1 MQKDKIDNSHK
12 EIIKATGIF
21 GFAQILKMIVS
32 VIGTKFAAV
41 FLGPVGIGTVGL
53 LNNTI
58 GIIGSVTNFGLNIT
72 GVREVSAAY
81 SDNDEE
87 KFSERLTVLQRWFF
101 IVGLFGAV
109 LAILFSRLLSKWT
122 FGKEENYFWF
132 VILSVNFIL
141 MSISAGRAVL
151 LQGLRK
157 IRAIAVSNVLS
168 SLCVTLVTVPIYYFF
183 KFDGIVPV
191 ILLSSLIGLI
201 FNLYYTRNIKK
212 TEVNISFAETIRR
225 GRPLLKA
232 GFLLSINVIFGQI
245 CNYIIKLYLNGSG
258 ATAEILG
265 FYEVSSV
272 ILLTYVGLVF
282 NAMGT
287 DFYPRLIAVQNDDR
301 KVNQIVND
309 QIEIGLLLITP
320 LISLLY
326 LISPFLIEI
335 LYTKNFLDV
344 TFIFKAALFA
354 VIIKTIMW
362 PLAFII
368 LAKGQN
374 KLYFKQELLGDFLNI
389 SLTIFLY
396 RLYGLEGIGLAGLLN
411 FTISGIY
418 IYRILNKRFN
428 FSIRK
433 DTFKILLF
441 SISIGLSCCLAV
453 FFADAPFKYLI
464 LGILFALSVFY
475 SFRELDKRIDV
486 SSFYAKIRNKIK
498 RH

>member
-1 MQKDKIDNSHK
+1 MQKDNTDNSHK

-21 GFAQILKMIVS
+21 GFAQVLKMLVS
-32 VIGTKFAAV
+32 VIGTKFVAI
-41 FLGPVGIGTVGL
+41 FLGPIGIGTVGL

-58 GIIGSVTNFGLNIT
+58 GIIGSVTNFGLNVT
-72 GVREVSAAY
+72 GVREVSSAH
-81 SDNDEE
+81 SDDE
-87 KFSERLTVLQRWFF
+87 KMFSERLTVLQRWFF
-101 IVGLFGAV
+101 IVGLFGAI
-109 LAILFSRLLSKWT
+109 LTILFSKLLSEWT

-141 MSISAGRAVL
+141 LSISAGRSAM

-168 SLCVTLVTVPIYYFF
+168 SVCMTLVTVPIYYFF
-183 KFDGIVPV
+183 KFDGIIPV
-191 ILLSSLIGLI
+191 ILLSSLIGLL
-201 FNLYYTRNIKK
+201 FNLYYTRDIKII
-212 TEVNISFAETIRR
+212 EVNISFAETIRR
-225 GRPLLKA
+225 GKPLLKV

-245 CNYIIKLYLNGSG
+245 CNYIIKLYLNGNG
-258 ATAEILG
+258 ATAEVLG

-272 ILLTYVGLVF
+272 VLLTYVGLVF

-287 DFYPRLIAVQNDDR
+287 DFYPRLIAIQSDDS

-309 QIEIGLLLITP
+309 QIEIGLLLVTP

-326 LISPFLIEI
+326 LFSPFLIEI
-335 LYTKNFLDV
+335 LYSKSFLDV
-344 TFIFKAALFA
+344 TLIFKAALFA

-368 LAKGQN
+368 LAKGEN

-389 SLTIFLY
+389 ALTIVFY
-396 RLYGLEGIGLAGLLN
+396 RLYGLVGIGLASVLN

-433 DTFKILLF
+433 DTFRILVF
-441 SISIGLSCCLAV
+441 SLLIGLSSSFVV
-453 FFADAPFKYLI
+453 FFVNEPFTYLI
-464 LGILFALSVFY
+464 LGVLSALSVFY
-475 SFRELDKRIDV
+475 SFRELDKRIDI
-486 SSFYAKIRNKIK
+486 SSFYTKIK
-498 RH
+498 NKFKRN

>member
-1 MQKDKIDNSHK
+1 MQKDNTDNSHK

-21 GFAQILKMIVS
+21 GFAQVLKMLVS
-32 VIGTKFAAV
+32 VIGTKFAAI

-72 GVREVSAAY
+72 GVREVSSAY
-81 SDNDEE
+81 SGNDE
-87 KFSERLTVLQRWFF
+87 KMFSERLTVLQRWFF
-101 IVGLFGAV
+101 IVGLFGAI
-109 LAILFSRLLSKWT
+109 LTILFSKLLSKWT

-132 VILSVNFIL
+132 IILSVNFIL
-141 MSISAGRAVL
+141 LSISAGRSAM

-157 IRAIAVSNVLS
+157 IKLIAVSNVLS
-168 SLCVTLVTVPIYYFF
+168 SICMTLVTVPIYYFF

-191 ILLSSLIGLI
+191 ILLSSLIGLL
-201 FNLYYTRNIKK
+201 FNLYYTRDIK
-212 TEVNISFAETIRR
+212 TIEVNISFAETIKR
-225 GRPLLKA
+225 GKPLLKV

-245 CNYIIKLYLNGSG
+245 CNYIIKLYLNGNG

-282 NAMGT
+282 NAMGA
-287 DFYPRLIAVQNDDR
+287 DFYPRLIAIQNDDR

-309 QIEIGLLLITP
+309 QIEIGLLLVTP

-326 LISPFLIEI
+326 LFSPFLIEV
-335 LYTKNFLDV
+335 LYTKSFLDV
-344 TFIFKAALFA
+344 TLIFKAALFA
-354 VIIKTIMW
+354 VIIKTVIW

-389 SLTIFLY
+389 CMTIVFY
-396 RLYGLEGIGLAGLLN
+396 RLLGLEGIGLASVLN
-411 FTISGIY
+411 FTIYGIY
-418 IYRILNKRFN
+418 VYLILNKRFN

-441 SISIGLSCCLAV
+441 SLFIGLSCCLVV
-453 FFADAPFKYLI
+453 FCADYPLAYLI
-464 LGILFALSVFY
+464 LGILSSLSVFY
-475 SFRELDKRIDV
+475 SFRELDKRIDI